1 MGVSAG
7 WFFMGAIV
15 WSGESDSG
23 GPVGDPESGR
33 CAILLH
39 KMALAR
45 SRPKPICFERIADR
59 RFPCPA
65 RPPADMVWMS
75 IADRPM
81 PDQSLPAANRTR
93 LMIIGAGPA
102 GYTAAIYAARA
113 ALEPVLVAGL
123 QPGGQLMITTDVEN
137 YPGFA
142 EVIQGPFLMEQMA
155 AQAEHVGT
163 RIIHDLV
170 ASVDFAARPFRCVLD
185 SGQVWLADAVI
196 VATGAQARWLG
207 LESEQRLQGAGV
219 SACATCDGFFY
230 RGKRVAVV
238 GGGNTA
244 VEEALYLTHHASH
257 VTLIHRR
264 ASLRAERILQQRLFA
279 HPKISVVWDSVV
291 EEITASG
298 TPPTVD
304 GVRLRDVN
312 TGAETSLSVDGVFV
326 AIGHTPTTA
335 LFAGQIAMDA
345 EGYVQTVPGSTR
357 TSVEGV
363 FAAGDV
369 QDKVFRQAVT
379 AAGTGCMA
387 ALEAEKYLAA
397 LSETPALAAE

>member
-1 MGVSAG
+1 
-7 WFFMGAIV
+7 
-15 WSGESDSG
+15 
-23 GPVGDPESGR
+23 
-33 CAILLH
+33 
-39 KMALAR
+39 
-45 SRPKPICFERIADR
+45 
-59 RFPCPA
+59 
-65 RPPADMVWMS
+65 
-75 IADRPM
+75 
-81 PDQSLPAANRTR
+81 
-93 LMIIGAGPA
+93 MIIGAGPA

-170 ASVDFAARPFRCVLD
+170 SSVDFSVRPFRCVLD
-185 SGQVWLADAVI
+185 AGQVWLADSVI
-196 VATGAQARWLG
+196 IATGAQARWLG

-298 TPPTVD
+298 KPPTVD
-304 GVRLRDVN
+304 GVRLRDIN
-312 TGAETSLSVDGVFV
+312 TGAESSLSVDGVFV

-335 LFAGQIAMDA
+335 LFDGQIAMDA
-345 EGYVQTVPGSTR
+345 EGYIQTVPGSTR

-397 LSETPALAAE
+397 LTETPALAAE